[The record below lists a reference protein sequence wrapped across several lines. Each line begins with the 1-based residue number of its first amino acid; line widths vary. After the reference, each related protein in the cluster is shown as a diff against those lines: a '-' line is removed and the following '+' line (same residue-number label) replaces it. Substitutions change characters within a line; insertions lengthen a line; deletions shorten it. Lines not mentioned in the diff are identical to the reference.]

1 MKDVNLDLKD
11 DKFLI
16 YYIVLMVAL
25 KDVAKNKEVQ
35 KNINE
40 FMDNIENFDKKL
52 LKPADILKDLKS
64 LVQDT
69 ISSLD
74 NLDSPPP
81 EFFNMYHFFN
91 DFIEF
96 TKNMTLEEAFISLNL
111 KPERLLELFSEIDLD
126 VEDERLKSLVNL
138 FDLSDKYKQLLSFMT
153 SKKK

>member
-1 MKDVNLDLKD
+1 MMDLNLKD

-25 KDVAKNKEVQ
+25 KDVAKNEEVQ
-35 KNINE
+35 KNIDE
-40 FMDNIENFDKKL
+40 FIDNIENFDKKL
-52 LKPADILKDLKS
+52 LKPEDVLNDLKE

-81 EFFNMYHFFN
+81 EFFNIYHFFN

-96 TKNMTLEEAFISLNL
+96 TKNMTLEKAFQELQI

-126 VEDERLKSLVNL
+126 VEDERLKNLLDL
-138 FDLSDKYKQLLSFMT
+138 FDLSDKYKQLLTFMT
-153 SKKK
+153 SKRK